1 MNLAEHLPHLT
12 SFALCLLFM
21 LTLPRLMQRL
31 GLPGPI
37 GFILTGI
44 VLGPQVLGVLKP
56 DWPVLVWFAE
66 MGKLLL
72 MFLVGFDIELSEFAR
87 ARNKSAL
94 FGAFTF
100 ACPFLLG
107 VVVAR
112 IAGYSW
118 NACALVGSI
127 LAPHTLLG
135 LPMVKDAG
143 LSDREPVLVTVGG
156 TVLTDIL
163 SILVLAICLSI
174 HLEGFSAAKLAIQLV
189 ELAIYVPAVLFG
201 LSWIA
206 RFFLRRYG
214 TSKSAR
220 IVILF
225 MIMAAAAQG
234 AEWIHLEGIIGA
246 LLAGIAAKSAFEG
259 TPTEDT
265 LEVISHSLFI
275 PAFFIAA
282 GFLIDFKVF
291 FNTLSH
297 GPLFVAVIV
306 GGLLAAKWLAAQGAG
321 RLLGYPSADRRIM
334 FALSVPHVAATLA
347 VALVAY
353 GARNAAGER
362 LIDEPVLNTTIVLVI
377 VTSFAGLVWAG
388 RASAA
393 IRTAEGVSSPSLSSS
408 TGTTA

>member
-1 MNLAEHLPHLT
+1 
-12 SFALCLLFM
+12 
-21 LTLPRLMQRL
+21 
-31 GLPGPI
+31 
-37 GFILTGI
+37 
-44 VLGPQVLGVLKP
+44 
-56 DWPVLVWFAE
+56 

-72 MFLVGFDIELSEFAR
+72 MFLVGFDIELAEFAR

-100 ACPFLLG
+100 GFPFLLG
-107 VVVAR
+107 ILVAR
-112 IAGYSW
+112 IGGYSW
-118 NACALVGSI
+118 GTCALVGSI
-127 LAPHTLLG
+127 LSPHTLLG
-135 LPMVKDAG
+135 LPVVKEAG
-143 LSDREPVLVTVGG
+143 VADRESVLVTVGA
-156 TVLTDIL
+156 TVFTDIL
-163 SILVLAICLSI
+163 SILVLAVCLSI
-174 HLEGFSAAKLAIQLV
+174 HLEGFSATNLAIQLV
-189 ELAIYVPAVLFG
+189 ELAIYVPAVLIG

-220 IVILF
+220 IIILF
-225 MIMAAAAQG
+225 LIMAVAAQG

-246 LLAGIAAKSAFEG
+246 LLAGIAAKSAFAG

-291 FNTLSH
+291 FATLQH
-297 GPLFVAVIV
+297 HPLLVVGIV
-306 GGLLAAKWLAAQGAG
+306 CGLLAAKWLAAQCAG
-321 RLLGYPSADRRIM
+321 GLLKYQSEDRRMM

-353 GARNAAGER
+353 GATNAAGER
-362 LIDEPVLNTTIVLVI
+362 LIDEPILNATIVLVI

-393 IRTAEGVSSPSLSSS
+393 IRATKELALPPVPASAAITSG
-408 TGTTA
+408 GQIANR

>member
-1 MNLAEHLPHLT
+1 
-12 SFALCLLFM
+12 
-21 LTLPRLMQRL
+21 
-31 GLPGPI
+31 
-37 GFILTGI
+37 
-44 VLGPQVLGVLKP
+44 
-56 DWPVLVWFAE
+56 

-72 MFLVGFDIELSEFAR
+72 MFLVGFDIELSEFSR

-100 ACPFLLG
+100 TFPFFVG
-107 VVVAR
+107 VGVAL

-135 LPMVKDAG
+135 LPVVKESG
-143 LSDREPVLVTVGG
+143 LASRESVLVTVGA
-156 TVLTDIL
+156 TVFTDIL
-163 SILVLAICLSI
+163 SILVLAVCLSI
-174 HLEGFSAAKLAIQLV
+174 HLTGFSATALAIQLI
-189 ELAIYVPAVLFG
+189 ELAIYVPAVLVV

-220 IVILF
+220 IIILF

-246 LLAGIAAKSAFEG
+246 LLAGIAAKSAFKG

-282 GFLIDFKVF
+282 GFLIDFRVF
-291 FNTLSH
+291 FATLRH
-297 GPLFVAVIV
+297 DPLLVAGIV

-321 RLLGYPSADRRIM
+321 RLLGYPSKDRAIM

-347 VALVAY
+347 VALVAF
-353 GARNAAGER
+353 GAMNAAGVR
-362 LIDEPVLNTTIVLVI
+362 LIDEPVLNATIVLVI
-377 VTSFAGLVWAG
+377 VTSFAGLVWVG

-393 IRTAEGVSSPSLSSS
+393 IRTSEELIHSDDG
-408 TGTTA
+408 